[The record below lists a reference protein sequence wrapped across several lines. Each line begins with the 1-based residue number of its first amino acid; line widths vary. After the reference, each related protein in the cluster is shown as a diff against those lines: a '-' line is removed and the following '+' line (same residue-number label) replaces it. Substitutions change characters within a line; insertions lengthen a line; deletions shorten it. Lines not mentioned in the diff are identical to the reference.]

1 MLNLV
6 LRPRR
11 VARRG
16 VTGFVVGLLAGTF
29 TGCGADLEPS
39 ERVSALYVYV
49 FTEEWESDRSIM
61 LVGENGSAHVE
72 TETRDNCVLEPV
84 PCPNSADV
92 EIRSSAPDVVSA
104 ARQRVRSPADVALV
118 ANGPGTATLTATADG
133 FTKSRRI
140 DVVPAPLPL
149 DAIRVTLGPG
159 NDLRAQYDLLGSL
172 TALEAPAGETVELHL
187 MALRG
192 EPELIVSGLTVQI
205 SSSAP
210 GIVSVTGDCSPSSTP
225 CEVKERAWIMGVS
238 AGDAEITV
246 SARNVTTGFTVHV
259 VEAP

>member
-1 MLNLV
+1 LEGHVLNLV

-11 VARRG
+11 L
-16 VTGFVVGLLAGTF
+16 VTGFVVGLLSGTF
-29 TGCGADLEPS
+29 TGCGADFEPS

-49 FTEEWESDRSIM
+49 FTEEWERDRSIM

-92 EIRSSAPDVVSA
+92 EIRSSAPDVISA

-140 DVVPAPLPL
+140 DVVSAPLPL
-149 DAIRVTLGPG
+149 NAIRVTLAPG
-159 NDLRAQYDLLGSL
+159 IDLPAQYDLLGSL

-192 EPELIVSGLTVQI
+192 QPELIVSGLIVQI